1 MNEFDR
7 RWKLGAEAARR
18 AAAALPDEAPFGF
31 ATRVVAHWRA
41 AGAPPLATLW
51 QQFSLRVLGGVAL
64 AAVLIAAAHLAFG
77 TDGDS
82 FTPDVASTVSEMF
95 WML

>member
-1 MNEFDR
+1 MNEFDL

-18 AAAALPDEAPFGF
+18 AAAALPEDAPFGF

-64 AAVLIAAAHLAFG
+64 AAALVAAVHLAFAA
-77 TDGDS
+77 DADS
-82 FTPDVASTVSEMF
+82 FTPDVAGTVSELF